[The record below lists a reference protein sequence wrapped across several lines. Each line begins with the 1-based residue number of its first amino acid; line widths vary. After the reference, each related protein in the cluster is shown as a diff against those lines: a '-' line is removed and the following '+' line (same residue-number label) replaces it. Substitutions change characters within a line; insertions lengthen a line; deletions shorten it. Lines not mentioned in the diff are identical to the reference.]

1 MEPEEQ
7 EEEKERIGKPINEYA
22 RYSGIGFQMIATILI
37 ALFAGIKL
45 DKWLAMKFPL
55 FTLILTLL
63 GVGIAMYV
71 VIKEFVKKK

>member
-1 MEPEEQ
+1 MQ
-7 EEEKERIGKPINEYA
+7 EDEKEEKQRIEKPMKEYA

-45 DKWLAMKFPL
+45 DKWLEMKFPL